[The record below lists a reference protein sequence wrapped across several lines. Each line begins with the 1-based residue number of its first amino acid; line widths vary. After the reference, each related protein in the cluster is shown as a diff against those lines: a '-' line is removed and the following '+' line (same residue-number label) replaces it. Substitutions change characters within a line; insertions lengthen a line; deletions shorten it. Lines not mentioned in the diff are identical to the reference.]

1 MAATIKKIAEAAGVS
16 RGTVDRVLNNRG
28 GVKPDVAEQVRAIA
42 AAMGYSPNRAGKI
55 LAARKQP
62 IAIGCFLPS
71 IGNAF
76 FDDVIAGFRKAEAE
90 LADFGVSVVIK
101 TVKGYHAEEHIAAI
115 GELLE
120 QGCTALCVCTINIP
134 QIRNYINQIVA
145 SGVPVVAV
153 NTDLSKTQRLCY
165 IGPDYLSSGQTAA
178 GMIALCAPAELK
190 LLIVTGSLKIKGHNE
205 RIRGFS
211 QTLKNQHLPYKLVD
225 IFESFDNDDYA
236 YETALKI
243 FKEHAE
249 INCVYIAAAGVA
261 GVCRAI
267 LEADLPHKLRVLS
280 YDDIQ
285 ATRALLRSGVI
296 DFTICQEP
304 NEQGYRSVT
313 VLFDYLMG
321 GKRQAPPNHFT
332 NTVIKIKENL

>member
-28 GVKPDVAEQVRAIA
+28 GVKPDVAEQVRTIA
-42 AAMGYSPNRAGKI
+42 KEMGYSPNRAGKV

-62 IAIGCFLPS
+62 ITIGCFLPS

-76 FDDVIAGFRKAEAE
+76 FDDVITGFRTAETE
-90 LADFGVSVVIK
+90 LADFGVSVIVK
-101 TVKGYHAEEHIAAI
+101 TVKGYHAQEHIAAI
-115 GELLE
+115 GELVE

-134 QIRNYINQIVA
+134 HIRNYINQIVA

-178 GMIALCAPAELK
+178 GMISRYAPEALK

-211 QTLKNQHLPYKLVD
+211 QTLRSEGLPYKLVD
-225 IFESFDNDDYA
+225 IFESLDNDDYA

-243 FKEHAE
+243 LKEHPD

-267 LEADLPHKLRVLS
+267 LEANLPHKLRVLS

-285 ATRALLRSGVI
+285 ATRELLKNGVI

-304 NEQGYRSVT
+304 KEQGYRAVT

-321 GKRQAPPNHFT
+321 GKRQTPPNHFT